1 MKLMRIISV
10 KTIKDFWEKPKYN
23 DSEQA
28 LRAWFFEVKKEEWKS
43 PNDVKAKYKN
53 ASVIGNSRIAFN
65 IKGNKYRLIVA
76 VRYKFK
82 IVFVRFIGT
91 HSEYDKID
99 AKNI

>member
-1 MKLMRIISV
+1 MRIIAI
-10 KTIKDFWEKPKYN
+10 KTIKSFWENPRYK

-28 LRAWFFEVKKEEWKS
+28 LRAWFFEIKKEEWRS
-43 PNDVKAKYKN
+43 PNDIKIKYKS
-53 ASVIGNSRIAFN
+53 ASVIGNNRIVFN

-82 IVFVRFIGT
+82 IVFIRFIGT